1 VIRAHAANLPF
12 ATSMPQPNASKG
24 KSFRVFT
31 DDFFN
36 VQFHL
41 PVAPPAHPKPAALLP
56 CDFTLRIVTASGRVI
71 DSRSPTSL
79 PSELFP
85 YRASTV
91 QTFYVGD
98 PIYLSEGVYQVEL
111 ENRADTPAFQTRGA
125 ELRLEPHETIASRL
139 LTWLALL
146 ADAVFSALGLLLLV
160 TLNGAKLNQRRDAA

>member
-1 VIRAHAANLPF
+1 MLCWMIRAHAANVPF
-12 ATSMPQPNASKG
+12 ATSMPQKNASKG

-31 DDFFN
+31 GNFFN
-36 VQFHL
+36 VRFCL
-41 PVAPPAHPKPAALLP
+41 PVAPPAQPKPARLP

-79 PSELFP
+79 FSELFP
-85 YRASTV
+85 YPASTV
-91 QTFYVGD
+91 QTFDVGG

-125 ELRLEPHETIASRL
+125 ELRLEPQETIGSRL

-146 ADAVFSALGLLLLV
+146 AGAVFSALGLLLLI
-160 TLNGAKLNQRRDAA
+160 TPNAAKGTP